1 MKLKPSKSMPM
12 ITKYSHGPE
21 RSPQNLHL
29 MNITEKDSDEEN
41 SIDKAPFEELDV
53 DESSDDNFYYYF
65 ETYH

>member
-41 SIDKAPFEELDV
+41 SIDKAPFEELD
-53 DESSDDNFYYYF
+53 
-65 ETYH
+65 